1 MLPGEEITTF
11 NDLKEAIIKY
21 IMNQPL
27 FLDKF
32 KNNIDLLQ
40 SKYVDI
46 KKYDSREMFKNYI
59 LTKLK

>member
-1 MLPGEEITTF
+1 
-11 NDLKEAIIKY
+11 
-21 IMNQPL
+21 MNQPL

-40 SKYVDI
+40 SKYADI
-46 KKYDSREMFKNYI
+46 KKNDSREMFKNYI